1 MFEIIHFPCT
11 GLHFHEALG
20 LTIYCSLLVIV
31 LEFHQNNSGNAN
43 ITKFN
48 TKWQNA
54 KYDNLPA
61 ILTLSVR
68 EGLGSKINF
77 LAPYGQRDR
86 VKSKMAALSSA

>member
-31 LEFHQNNSGNAN
+31 LEYHQNNSGNAN

-54 KYDNLPA
+54 KYDNFARHLD
-61 ILTLSVR
+61 SVR
-68 EGLGSKINF
+68 QRGTRLQDKFSC
-77 LAPYGQRDR
+77 APSLHLM
-86 VKSKMAALSSA
+86 VSVIA